1 MDPVR
6 NPYSPGAGIRP
17 PELAGRGPELDRFE
31 VLLGRL
37 ESGRSD
43 RGLVFTGLRGVG
55 KTVLLNEL
63 RARCE
68 QRGWIVAKVEAGGGR
83 AFRRLVSQSL
93 NQALRSATGRYG
105 IGPKLRSAVAAFKA
119 FTLRVAPDGSLALGL
134 DVDPRS
140 GRADTGDLE
149 LDLTELASDLGASA
163 ADLGVGVIVLV
174 DEMQDLEAVELAAV
188 AAASHEAGQRSLP
201 FVVVGA
207 GLPSLPIALTEA
219 KSYAER
225 LFEYRRVGP
234 LDDEAARAAV
244 VVPARAEDVEWT
256 PGAIDQILDVSAG
269 YPYFLQVFAK
279 ETWDFAAGT
288 PIDDDDVGVGIE
300 AGTADLDVGFYGT
313 RWERA
318 TAAQRA
324 YLRAVADVNGDGP
337 APTAEVASHLGRRPS
352 DLSVAR
358 DQLIKKGLLFAP
370 DRGTVA
376 FTVPGMADYISR
388 HVLD

>member
-1 MDPVR
+1 VDPVR
-6 NPYSPGAGIRP
+6 NPYSPGAGVRP
-17 PELAGRGPELDRFE
+17 PELAGRASELDRFD

-37 ESGRSD
+37 EAGRSD
-43 RGLVFTGLRGVG
+43 RGIVLTGLRGVG
-55 KTVLLNEL
+55 KTVLLNEF

-105 IGPKLRSAVAAFKA
+105 IGPKLRAAIAAFKA

-149 LDLTELASDLGASA
+149 LDLTELVIDLAGSAS
-163 ADLGVGVIVLV
+163 DLGVGVIVLV
-174 DEMQDLEAVELAAV
+174 DEMQDLDGAELAAV
-188 AAASHEAGQRSLP
+188 AAASHEAGQRGLP
-201 FVVVGA
+201 FVVVAA
-207 GLPSLPIALTEA
+207 GLPSLPVALTEA

-225 LFEYRRVGP
+225 LFEYRRIGP
-234 LDDEAARAAV
+234 LDGEAAQAAL
-244 VVPARAEDVEWT
+244 VVPAAAQGVDWT
-256 PGAIDQILDVSAG
+256 PEAVDRVRGVSAG

-279 ETWDFAAGT
+279 ETWDFAGAS
-288 PIDDDDVGVGIE
+288 PIDDDDAGVGIE

-318 TAAQRA
+318 TAAQRT
-324 YLRAVADVNGDGP
+324 YLRAVAETNGDRP
-337 APTAEVASHLGRRPS
+337 ASTADVARRLGRRPS

-370 DRGTVA
+370 DRGTIA
-376 FTVPGMADYISR
+376 FTVPGMADYIGR